1 MRLVRRCKDI
11 QFGYLRAEPGG
22 AVGPGLLP
30 VLIALVAITTATPAC
45 AHEQVTVR
53 TALYPGFGRLVLEWP
68 TPIEIEGRQDGSH
81 FRLSFGRPV
90 EAVLDPAIVRLGA
103 YLKSAHLAQEGRE
116 LVFELAP
123 GMAVRQTVANGR
135 IVVLD
140 LAPDSTA
147 REATR
152 EGRIV
157 VSDLPAVV
165 PAEQVEVR
173 AGLHDG
179 FGRVVFEWSV
189 PTTFDAAAAARQ
201 LDIRFSRSGDIDTT
215 TVGARLGAW
224 LEHAS
229 ASRSDRRS
237 HVRIDLQPGVAAR
250 VFQVD
255 DHRIAVDLTKEAP
268 QPARQEAAVQ
278 AHAPPAPPAEDGE
291 APTARPAGLESASPV
306 PATAARASVGS
317 RPASASDRACPCERS
332 ADRGCRTRRRRVT

>member
-1 MRLVRRCKDI
+1 
-11 QFGYLRAEPGG
+11 
-22 AVGPGLLP
+22 
-30 VLIALVAITTATPAC
+30 
-45 AHEQVTVR
+45 
-53 TALYPGFGRLVLEWP
+53 
-68 TPIEIEGRQDGSH
+68 
-81 FRLSFGRPV
+81 
-90 EAVLDPAIVRLGA
+90 
-103 YLKSAHLAQEGRE
+103 
-116 LVFELAP
+116 VFELAP
-123 GMAVRQTVANGR
+123 GMAVRQTVTNGR

-165 PAEQVEVR
+165 PAEQVEVS

-229 ASRSDRRS
+229 ASRSDRRK
-237 HVRIDLQPGVAAR
+237 PC
-250 VFQVD
+250 
-255 DHRIAVDLTKEAP
+255 AP
-268 QPARQEAAVQ
+268 
-278 AHAPPAPPAEDGE
+278 
-291 APTARPAGLESASPV
+291 
-306 PATAARASVGS
+306 
-317 RPASASDRACPCERS
+317 
-332 ADRGCRTRRRRVT
+332 